1 MATSESNKAAVK
13 KNRRSIFEVEAAVTA
28 NRAKAYA
35 ARSIVEENRAGILKN
50 YTAAFMGNRQL
61 ANQNTD
67 DVFRN
72 RRAII
77 SSIDADTAVEENY
90 RDSLLNE
97 ATLEFLEHRAGLNL
111 AVLGVNEKLVAVNKL
126 LIEINDSIMAAN
138 EGIVK
143 FNDTQIQKNN
153 KLLDD
158 ALKPSKATPASNAA
172 RIKKNAAKAEA
183 VKNAALANSK
193 KIENMTNEMQKN
205 RTKIEANAAKIMDR
219 RASIQKNAANIAKNQ
234 ARVAKIISP

>member
-1 MATSESNKAAVK
+1 MATSKNNKAAVK

-97 ATLEFLEHRAGLNL
+97 ATLEFLEHRA
-111 AVLGVNEKLVAVNKL
+111 
-126 LIEINDSIMAAN
+126 
-138 EGIVK
+138 
-143 FNDTQIQKNN
+143 
-153 KLLDD
+153 
-158 ALKPSKATPASNAA
+158 
-172 RIKKNAAKAEA
+172 
-183 VKNAALANSK
+183 
-193 KIENMTNEMQKN
+193 
-205 RTKIEANAAKIMDR
+205 
-219 RASIQKNAANIAKNQ
+219 
-234 ARVAKIISP
+234 